1 METCFSYDRFELPE
15 QSQRVI
21 DENNF
26 LSAPAAIA
34 RVGVQ
39 TYRARDIFTSDGQ
52 SAFPLKKPDET
63 VKMFRP
69 ADEVGAADA
78 IKSFEHAPV
87 TLGHPDP
94 IAYPAGVTADCW
106 SQLAKGHASDCSFDR
121 KAGLVKATLHVRDA
135 KAVDAINKGVQQLS
149 AGYRYAIDRTPGID
163 PDTGEAYDAVQ
174 RKIRANHIAIVPSG
188 RGGPS
193 CRVADEDTQPK
204 EAKMKRTVQFK
215 GVAYSLD
222 ETEAS
227 LVETLVKDLATS
239 QDALTTAQ
247 SAHGEAVAK
256 LATEHAAKVK
266 ELEAKIVT
274 TEQLAAMV
282 QDHATVLSDCAR
294 LCPKVKPEGSAGVV
308 RRAMLADITGR
319 DEHAKRVADAVL
331 VGVALDKADDATV
344 QVALRTVIAASAND
358 ENTARR
364 EQQARNLANP
374 TVVGQKKISAKS
386 DDASDVEEVSVEAAT
401 RKQNNRWQEKRQ

>member
-1 METCFSYDRFELPE
+1 
-15 QSQRVI
+15 
-21 DENNF
+21 
-26 LSAPAAIA
+26 
-34 RVGVQ
+34 
-39 TYRARDIFTSDGQ
+39 
-52 SAFPLKKPDET
+52 
-63 VKMFRP
+63 
-69 ADEVGAADA
+69 
-78 IKSFEHAPV
+78 
-87 TLGHPDP
+87 
-94 IAYPAGVTADCW
+94 
-106 SQLAKGHASDCSFDR
+106 
-121 KAGLVKATLHVRDA
+121 
-135 KAVDAINKGVQQLS
+135 
-149 AGYRYAIDRTPGID
+149 
-163 PDTGEAYDAVQ
+163 
-174 RKIRANHIAIVPSG
+174 
-188 RGGPS
+188 
-193 CRVADEDTQPK
+193 
-204 EAKMKRTVQFK
+204 MKRTVQFK

-274 TEQLAAMV
+274 PEQLAVMV

-294 LCPKVKPEGSAGVV
+294 LCPKVKPEGSAGAV
-308 RRAMLADITGR
+308 RRAMLGDITGR

-386 DDASDVEEVSVEAAT
+386 DDASNVEEVSVEAAT